1 MKSDSQ
7 YDLDINFLRI
17 KIWTSKLRLSVTLRL
32 IVNLDPDIRMYLI
45 NSN

>member
-17 KIWTSKLRLSVTLRL
+17 KIWTLKLRLSVTLRL